1 MLVYM
6 AKPQKDPTR
15 NADYDSPWKEIL
27 ERYFQEFLE
36 FFFPVAYAGIDWSK
50 PYEFLDKELQQIVR
64 DAEQGRRLVDKLV
77 KVYTTEGEEAW
88 VVVHVEVQG
97 QHETDFAKRMFV
109 YYYRLFDRYNRRVVS
124 LAVFADDSK
133 TWRPKRFTSEL
144 WGCKAQFTFP
154 TVKLMDYDNREVE
167 LESEPNPFGIVVL
180 AYLKT
185 RATRKHPEDRLQW
198 KFRLCKLLYG
208 RGYNKQ
214 DILELARFIDW
225 LMILPK
231 ELETKFDE
239 MLFQYEEN
247 QKMRY
252 IASFERYFLEKGEEN
267 GQRKARLETLHE
279 GITDILEVRFD
290 HVPEAIVESINNIND
305 TTFLKQLIRNAAT
318 VSSPDEFMKL
328 LDHQPVLA

>member
-1 MLVYM
+1 MLVCM

-36 FFFPVAYAGIDWSK
+36 FFFPVVYAGIDWSK

-144 WGCKAQFTFP
+144 WGCKAQFSFP
-154 TVKLMDYDNREVE
+154 TVKLMDYATREVE

-198 KFRLCKLLYG
+198 KFQLCKLLYE

-214 DILELARFIDW
+214 DILELARFIAW
-225 LMILPK
+225 IMILPK
-231 ELETKFDE
+231 DLESRFDE

-252 IASFERYFLEKGEEN
+252 IASFERYFIEKGEQK
-267 GQRKARLETLHE
+267 GHLDHARESIIEVLET
-279 GITDILEVRFD
+279 RFEQKS
-290 HVPEAIVESINNIND
+290 EAIIDAVNSIEDISL
-305 TTFLKQLIRNAAT
+305 LKQLHREAVT
-318 VSSPDEFMKL
+318 VSSQDEFLTL
-328 LDHQPVLA
+328 LDRQPMLA